1 MIHVRIAH
9 SAGWY
14 PFKSKLFQHWPCPL
28 QIKCILKKFFFKI
41 IKTTTVALNCINICD
56 ARTHDKKPHVSHD
69 KFTQREREGKMH
81 SLHKLFEF
89 FRLICIWQTLAD
101 KKSTIVQRTTCKDK
115 WTFAEIVK
123 WDQFISAS
131 FHVVFSTR
139 TIWSGDFFFK

>member
-1 MIHVRIAH
+1 MPAH
-9 SAGWY
+9 TT
-14 PFKSKLFQHWPCPL
+14 KSHMCHM
-28 QIKCILKKFFFKI
+28 
-41 IKTTTVALNCINICD
+41 TS
-56 ARTHDKKPHVSHD
+56 SH
-69 KFTQREREGKMH
+69 REKGREKMH

-139 TIWSGDFFFK
+139 TIWSGDFFLNKKKTFRGHYERIFFRTTTTCFAVKALRFLNCPQMSPQCHHCIAKKDGQFTC